1 VPSAYRVAGGNATLE
16 AVAGAVAV
24 ARLCCELPAQSAVD
38 PPRRLGLLAKARV
51 SAAGAQRA

>member
-1 VPSAYRVAGGNATLE
+1 MAGGNATLE

-24 ARLCCELPAQSAVD
+24 ARLCCELPAQSAGLVD